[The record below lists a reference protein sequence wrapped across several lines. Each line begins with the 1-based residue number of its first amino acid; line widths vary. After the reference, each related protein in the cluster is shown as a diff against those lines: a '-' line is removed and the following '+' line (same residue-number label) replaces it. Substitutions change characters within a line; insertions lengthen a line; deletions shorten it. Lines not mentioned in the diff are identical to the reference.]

1 MARQIKSKRVLDKIY
16 EYQTL
21 GTNLRFYEAMRSE
34 FKTGDLL
41 FFSGDHW
48 LSGLIRWRS
57 KSAWSHVGMVIRIE
71 ELDRVF
77 LIESVL
83 EVGVRMLPLSFIYKD
98 YDGRNKPY
106 KGRVAWAKHELLDSD
121 FVKQKA
127 VKEFCVDNLSK
138 QYDRKEYWR
147 ILWRSFWGFDNFFH
161 DEKYTCAEYIY
172 DAFKYANIELPK
184 EKGVFISPGAFWRQK
199 ELEMKA
205 ILI

>member
-1 MARQIKSKRVLDKIY
+1 MAKQIKSKRILDMLY
-16 EYQTL
+16 DYQAL
-21 GTNLRFYEAMRSE
+21 ETNLRFYEAMRQE
-34 FKTGDLL
+34 FRTGDLL

-57 KSAWSHVGMVIRIE
+57 KSAWSHVGMVVRIE

-77 LIESVL
+77 LIESIL

-98 YDGRNKPY
+98 YDGKNKPY
-106 KGRVAWAKHELLDSD
+106 KGRVAWARHDLLANDL
-121 FVKQKA
+121 VKQRA

-172 DAFKYANIELPK
+172 EAFKHANIELPK

>member
-16 EYQTL
+16 EYQSI
-21 GTNLRFYEAMRSE
+21 GTNLRFYEAMRAE

-57 KSAWSHVGMVIRIE
+57 KSAWSHVGMVVRIE

-98 YDGRNKPY
+98 YDGKNKPY
-106 KGRVAWAKHELLDSD
+106 KGRVAWAKHELLASD
-121 FVKQKA
+121 FVKQIA

-172 DAFKYANIELPK
+172 EAFKHANIELPK

>member
-1 MARQIKSKRVLDKIY
+1 MARQIKSKRVLDKIH
-16 EYQTL
+16 EYQPL
-21 GTNLRFYEAMRSE
+21 NINLRFYEAMREE

-41 FFSGDHW
+41 FFSGNHW

-57 KSAWSHVGMVIRIE
+57 KSAWSHVGMVVRIE

-98 YDGRNKPY
+98 YDGKSKPY
-106 KGRVAWAKHELLDSD
+106 KGRVAWTRHDLLANDLL
-121 FVKQKA
+121 KQKA

-172 DAFKYANIELPK
+172 EAFKHANIELPK
-184 EKGVFISPGAFWRQK
+184 EKGVFISPGAFWRQNA
-199 ELEMKA
+199 LEMKA

>member
-1 MARQIKSKRVLDKIY
+1 MARQIKSKRILDKIY

-21 GTNLRFYEAMRSE
+21 GTNLRFYEAMRGE

-57 KSAWSHVGMVIRIE
+57 KSAWSHVGMVVRIE

-121 FVKQKA
+121 FIKQKA

-172 DAFKYANIELPK
+172 EAFKHANIELPK

>member
-1 MARQIKSKRVLDKIY
+1 MADKIKSKRALDKLY
-16 EYQTL
+16 DYQSIS
-21 GTNLRFYEAMRSE
+21 TNLRFYDAMRNE
-34 FKTGDLL
+34 FQTGDLL
-41 FFSGDHW
+41 FFSGNHW

-57 KSAWSHVGMVIRIE
+57 KSSWSHVGMVVRID

-83 EVGVRMLPLSFIYKD
+83 EVGVRMLPLSFLFKD
-98 YDGRNKPY
+98 YGGDNKPY
-106 KGRVAWAKHELLDSD
+106 QGRVAWGRHKLLVEDKN
-121 FVKQKA
+121 KQRA
-127 VKEFCVDNLSK
+127 VKEFCMDNLLK

-161 DEKYTCAEYIY
+161 DDKYTCAEYIY
-172 DAFKYANIELPK
+172 EAFKYANIELPK
-184 EKGVFISPGAFWRQK
+184 ENGVFISPGAFWRQK

>member
-1 MARQIKSKRVLDKIY
+1 MAKQIKSKRILDKIY
-16 EYQTL
+16 EYQSL
-21 GTNLRFYEAMRSE
+21 NTNLRFYETMRGE

-48 LSGLIRWRS
+48 LSSLIRLRS

-71 ELDRVF
+71 ELDRLF

-98 YDGRNKPY
+98 YDGKNRPY
-106 KGRVAWAKHELLDSD
+106 KGRVAWARHDLLTNDLM
-121 FVKQKA
+121 KQKA

-172 DAFKYANIELPK
+172 EAFKYARIELPK

>member
-1 MARQIKSKRVLDKIY
+1 MARQIKSKRVLDKVY
-16 EYQTL
+16 EYQPL
-21 GTNLRFYEAMRSE
+21 HINLKFYEAMRVE

-57 KSAWSHVGMVIRIE
+57 KSAWSHVGMVVRIE

-77 LIESVL
+77 VVESIL

-98 YDGRNKPY
+98 YDGKSKPY
-106 KGRVAWAKHELLDSD
+106 KGRVAWTRHDLLANDL
-121 FVKQKA
+121 VKQKA

-172 DAFKYANIELPK
+172 EAFKYANIELPK

-199 ELEMKA
+199 MLEMKA